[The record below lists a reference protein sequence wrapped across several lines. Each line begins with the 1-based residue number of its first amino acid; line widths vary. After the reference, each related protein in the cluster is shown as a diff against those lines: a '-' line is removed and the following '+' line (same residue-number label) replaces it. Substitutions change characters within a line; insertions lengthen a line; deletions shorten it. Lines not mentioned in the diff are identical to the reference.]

1 MRVVC
6 TYQVKTTEGKTMG
19 NNGIC
24 SASTSGS
31 HDIEWV
37 RSPAHLHNGS
47 EVIPEMERG
56 FCWYCNE
63 FFTR

>member
-1 MRVVC
+1 
-6 TYQVKTTEGKTMG
+6 MG